1 MATMSPTR
9 TDQPVRATT
18 TPKTRRP
25 RSVSGT
31 GGRAAGVFLTP
42 FFVLFALTMIAPVV
56 YALGMSVFAQRRDG
70 LGFGKPTTVFVG
82 LGNYVDLFQER
93 TFVEGFGRLAL
104 YCVIYVPVLLCVA
117 LLLALLLDAAVAY
130 ARRAFQLLLFLPHA
144 VPGVIAALIWA
155 YLYTPGVSPIVRAL
169 ESGGI
174 GIDFLSVHLVIPS
187 MVNIAVWEWAGYNV
201 IILFTALQ
209 AVPREVLEAAR
220 VDGAG
225 EIRTALS
232 IKTPLVWPALG
243 VALLFTVIGSLQ
255 LFTEPKILASA
266 TTSVTSTWV
275 PNMWAYDAAFTR
287 NNLPQAAAASI
298 VLALLAGVLSWL
310 VTRFTSKEPTR

>member
-1 MATMSPTR
+1 M
-9 TDQPVRATT
+9 TT
-18 TPKTRRP
+18 QASATRRTRRKTIP
-25 RSVSGT
+25 GT
-31 GGRAAGVFLTP
+31 GGRTASVFLIP
-42 FFVLFALTMIAPVV
+42 FFVLFALTMIAPVI
-56 YALGMSVFAQRRDG
+56 YAIGMSLFAERRSG
-70 LGFGKPTTVFVG
+70 LGFGGATVEFVG
-82 LGNYVDLFQER
+82 LGNYVEVLSDT
-93 TFVEGFGRLAL
+93 TFTDGFGRLAI
-104 YCVIYVPVLLCVA
+104 YCLLYVPTLLAVA
-117 LLLALLLDAAVAY
+117 LVLALLLDSAVAY
-130 ARRAFQLLLFLPHA
+130 AKRAFQLLLFLPHA

-155 YLYTPGVSPIVRAL
+155 YLYTPGVSPIVKAL

-174 GIDFLSVHLVIPS
+174 GIDFLSVQLVLPS

-209 AVPREVLEAAR
+209 ALPREILEAAR

-255 LFTEPKILASA
+255 LFTEPKILSSA
-266 TTSVTSTWV
+266 TTAVTSTWV
-275 PNMWAYDAAFTR
+275 PNMWAYDAAFNR

-298 VLALLAGVLSWL
+298 ILALLAGLLSWV